1 MDNSF
6 RKFLDNFLDI
16 WKRSSLEELKYI
28 ISNDYKAREISGGEV
43 VDFGYEEAINGWEQG
58 FNFVKEN
65 DAQWELNEISILP
78 LRDDETMAIMS
89 ATLVIEGKSL
99 ETVNLFFETFKRNE
113 DNSWMLV
120 RSYIEAGV
128 VKEEIDGKLF

>member
-1 MDNSF
+1 MDNQF
-6 RKFLDNFLDI
+6 REFFDSFLDI
-16 WKRSSLEELKYI
+16 LKRSSLEELTYI

-58 FNFVKEN
+58 FDFVKEN

-78 LRDDETMAIMS
+78 LRDDETMVIMS

-99 ETVNLFFETFKRNE
+99 ETVNLFFETFKRDE
-113 DNSWMLV
+113 DNNWKLV

-128 VKEEIDGKLF
+128 VKENIDGELF

>member
-1 MDNSF
+1 MEKIIFSRVKN
-6 RKFLDNFLDI
+6 
-16 WKRSSLEELKYI
+16 I
-28 ISNDYKAREISGGEV
+28 ISIDYKAREISGGEV
-43 VDFGYEEAINGWEQG
+43 VDFGYEEAINGWKQG

-78 LRDDETMAIMS
+78 LRDDETMAILS

-113 DNSWMLV
+113 DNNWKLV

-128 VKEEIDGKLF
+128 VKEEFDGKLF

>member
-1 MDNSF
+1 MEKIIFSRVKN
-6 RKFLDNFLDI
+6 
-16 WKRSSLEELKYI
+16 I
-28 ISNDYKAREISGGEV
+28 ISIDYKAREISGGEV
-43 VDFGYEEAINGWEQG
+43 VDFGYEEAINGWKQG

-78 LRDDETMAIMS
+78 LRDDETMAILS

-113 DNSWMLV
+113 DNNWKLV

-128 VKEEIDGKLF
+128 VKEGFDGKLF

>member
-1 MDNSF
+1 MDNQF
-6 RKFLDNFLDI
+6 REFFDTFLDV
-16 WKRSSLEELKYI
+16 WRRSSLTELEDI
-28 ISNDYKAREISGGEV
+28 ISIDYKAREISGGEV

-65 DAQWELNEISILP
+65 DAEWELKEISILP

-113 DNSWMLV
+113 ENNWKLV

-128 VKEEIDGKLF
+128 IKENIDGKLF

>member
-1 MDNSF
+1 MDNQF
-6 RKFLDNFLDI
+6 REFFDTFLDI
-16 WKRSSLEELKYI
+16 WKRSSLEDLTYI
-28 ISNDYKAREISGGEV
+28 ISTDYKAREISGGEV
-43 VDFGYEEAINGWEQG
+43 VDFGYEEAINGWKQG

-65 DAQWELNEISILP
+65 DAEWELNEISILP

-99 ETVNLFFETFKRNE
+99 ETVNLFFETFKRDE
-113 DNSWMLV
+113 DNNWKLV

-128 VKEEIDGKLF
+128 IKENIDG

>member
-1 MDNSF
+1 MDNQF
-6 RKFLDNFLDI
+6 REFLDTFLDI
-16 WKRSSLEELKYI
+16 WRRSSLAELKDI
-28 ISNDYKAREISGGEV
+28 ISIDYKAREISGGEV
-43 VDFGYEEAINGWEQG
+43 VDFGYEEAINGWKQG

-78 LRDDETMAIMS
+78 LRDDETMAILS

-113 DNSWMLV
+113 DNNWKLV

-128 VKEEIDGKLF
+128 VKEGFDGKLF